1 MNKVIKRNRI
11 KKFKFI
17 TVISNHIYNNKK
29 EYLIAC
35 ILFAIGLI
43 FGIMY
48 ANNIDENK
56 FNQISEY
63 IRLLI
68 NNLNKVEEINYI
80 ELLKKSV
87 ISNTIVIVIMWIA
100 ASTIIGI
107 PIVYA
112 EVAFRGFVLGYTVS
126 CVLMVLGIKDG
137 TIYNIGT
144 LLLHNI
150 IFVPVLLG
158 TAVSGMKTYKSI
170 MKNKQKDNIKLEF
183 LRHTIFC
190 LLMLILLIISS
201 IVEVYISTNLSKLLA
216 QFIKI

>member
-87 ISNTIVIVIMWIA
+87 ISNTIVIIIMWIA

-126 CVLMVLGIKDG
+126 CVNGAGDKRRN
-137 TIYNIGT
+137 NI
-144 LLLHNI
+144 
-150 IFVPVLLG
+150 
-158 TAVSGMKTYKSI
+158 
-170 MKNKQKDNIKLEF
+170 
-183 LRHTIFC
+183 
-190 LLMLILLIISS
+190 
-201 IVEVYISTNLSKLLA
+201 
-216 QFIKI
+216 

>member
-87 ISNTIVIVIMWIA
+87 ISNTIVIIIMWIA

-150 IFVPVLLG
+150 ISVPVLLG